1 MSEPAI
7 PRLCK
12 FLRAKTSGVH
22 GDPAALWAMRN
33 DTTATYWCL
42 LTMSPAGPDDRLV
55 HVCDCG
61 TERVCCTP
69 ADEAPSV

>member
-1 MSEPAI
+1 MSSSQT

-33 DTTATYWCL
+33 DTTATFWCL
-42 LTMSPAGPDDRLV
+42 LTMSAAGPDDRLV
-55 HVCDCG
+55 HVCDCD
-61 TERVCCTP
+61 TDRVCCIP
-69 ADEAPSV
+69 ADEEPSI

>member
-1 MSEPAI
+1 MSSQEAP
-7 PRLCK
+7 PLCK
-12 FLRAKTSGVH
+12 YLRAKTTGVH

-33 DTTATYWCL
+33 ESSATFWCL

-61 TERVCCTP
+61 PERACCVP
-69 ADEAPSV
+69 AGETPSV